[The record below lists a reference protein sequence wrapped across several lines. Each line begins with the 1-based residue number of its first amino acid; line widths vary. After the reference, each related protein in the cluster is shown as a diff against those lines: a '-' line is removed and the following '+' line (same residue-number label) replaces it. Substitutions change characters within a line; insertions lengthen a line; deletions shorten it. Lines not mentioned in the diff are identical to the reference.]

1 MLSTPTAALLRV
13 ALKTMACA
21 AVALTAALAVAPAPA
36 SASGGGK
43 PHGSE
48 PCANR
53 LCTKD
58 VPRTKSC
65 YSLHSRTKVA
75 RCFIKRA
82 ARHFGQSTSQAY
94 YIAHRE
100 SRYNWRVTNSSSG
113 AAGLYQFMPRT
124 WASTPY
130 HKHSPYKPRWA
141 ALAAMWMWAHG
152 GYSHWN
158 A

>member
-1 MLSTPTAALLRV
+1 MLSTTTAALLRV
-13 ALKTMACA
+13 ARITMTCA
-21 AVALTAALAVAPAPA
+21 AIAFAVLLTTSATPA
-36 SASGGGK
+36 SAAGK
-43 PHGSE
+43 PNDG

-53 LCTKD
+53 LCTKY
-58 VPRTKSC
+58 VANTKTC
-65 YSLHSRTKVA
+65 FERYDGRRKTA
-75 RCFIKRA
+75 RCFIRRA
-82 ARHFGQSTSQAY
+82 ARHFHQPLSQAY

-124 WASTPY
+124 WQSTPY
-130 HKHSPYKPRWA
+130 RKHSPYHPRWA
-141 ALAAMWMWAHG
+141 ALAAMWMWKHG

>member
-1 MLSTPTAALLRV
+1 MLSTRTAALLRV
-13 ALKTMACA
+13 ALKTM
-21 AVALTAALAVAPAPA
+21 TGAALALVLALSVAPAPA
-36 SASGGGK
+36 HAKAGK
-43 PHGSE
+43 PTE

-58 VPRTKSC
+58 KPRATSC
-65 YSLHSRTKVA
+65 WSLHGRTKVA

-82 ARHFGQSTSQAY
+82 ALHYRQPLSQAY

-130 HKHSPYKPRWA
+130 HKHSPYHPRWA
-141 ALAAMWMWAHG
+141 ALAAMWMWKHG
-152 GYSHWN
+152 GQSHWN

>member
-1 MLSTPTAALLRV
+1 MLSTRPAALLRV
-13 ALKTMACA
+13 ALKTM
-21 AVALTAALAVAPAPA
+21 VGAALALVIALSVAPAPA
-36 SASGGGK
+36 NAAK
-43 PHGSE
+43 PAG

-58 VPRTKSC
+58 KPQARSC
-65 YSLHSRTKVA
+65 WSNHGRSTIA

-82 ARHFGQSTSQAY
+82 ARHYHQSVSQAY

-130 HKHSPYKPRWA
+130 HKRSPYDPRWA
-141 ALAAMWMWAHG
+141 SLAAMWMWKHG
-152 GYSHWN
+152 EQSHWN

>member
-1 MLSTPTAALLRV
+1 MHSTRLAALRRA
-13 ALKTMACA
+13 ALATMACA
-21 AVALTAALAVAPAPA
+21 ALALTLMLTLTTTTAGAA
-36 SASGGGK
+36 GK
-43 PHGSE
+43 PHHRG

-58 VPRTKSC
+58 VPKTKSC
-65 YSLHSRTKVA
+65 WSLHGRTKVA
-75 RCFIKRA
+75 HCFIGRA
-82 ARHFGQSTSQAY
+82 AAHYGQSRSQAL

-100 SRYNWRVTNSSSG
+100 SRYNWRVTNSGSG

-124 WASTPY
+124 WQSTPY
-130 HKHSPYKPRWA
+130 RKHSPYHPRWA
-141 ALAAMWMWAHG
+141 SLAAMWMWAHG

>member
-1 MLSTPTAALLRV
+1 MSSTRTAALLRV
-13 ALKTMACA
+13 ALKSIAGA
-21 AVALTAALAVAPAPA
+21 AVALALTLSVAAAPA
-36 SASGGGK
+36 SASGK
-43 PHGSE
+43 PYNDG

-53 LCTKD
+53 LCTKYEAN
-58 VPRTKSC
+58 TKSC
-65 YSLHSRTKVA
+65 WSLHSRTKVA

-82 ARHFGQSTSQAY
+82 ARHYRQPLSQAY

-130 HKHSPYKPRWA
+130 HKHSPYSPRWA
-141 ALAAMWMWAHG
+141 SLAAMWMWKHG